1 MDRTEAMIEM
11 PVRIDTI
18 LFMIFAV
25 SVLIAVWVLDIVKDV
40 QDLQTR
46 VTQIEEVRNGIK

>member
-1 MDRTEAMIEM
+1 MIEM